1 MDEISKPDLQFFQS
15 ELKRVADWIQF
26 SDKKSAFL
34 ATYYAA
40 IFGVIISHKESIL
53 ENISKLDGFGLWSY
67 WASIATITTCTA
79 YGLYH
84 LSKSVFPSLKNSYTS
99 HSLCYFGTIACMKF
113 MDFSK
118 TIEMATEDEFKKQI
132 IEQIY
137 TTSLI
142 ANQKMKSVQK
152 ATHGLIVLII
162 LAVVFAFIF
171 S

>member
-15 ELKRVADWIQF
+15 ELKRVTDWIQF

-40 IFGVIISHKESIL
+40 IFGVIISNKESIL
-53 ENISKLDGFGLWSY
+53 ENISKLDGFNIGLY
-67 WASIATITTCTA
+67 WVNIATITACSA

-84 LSKSVFPSLKNSYTS
+84 LSRSVFPSLKNSYTN

-118 TIEMATEDEFKKQI
+118 TIEMTTEEEFKKQI

-142 ANQKMKSVQK
+142 ADQKMKSVQK
-152 ATHGLIVLII
+152 ATYGLIVLII
-162 LAVVFAFIF
+162 LAVTFAFLF